1 MTTLDIIKYL
11 RWIIKKIFEI
21 LKNAGKNNKILT
33 FSNENFKSRNK
44 LINIQLLLSLYSIR
58 YIRIYEIHYVNTM
71 TFIWDI

>member
-58 YIRIYEIHYVNTM
+58 YIRIYEIQYVNTM